1 MKSLIPISRKD
12 AWIKEN
18 ETWGMRGHY
27 EQQEGVGSRWKER
40 PLQKID
46 HQDLHGEYEEREEE
60 QKRMNVGC
68 VNFLEKWLDGTG
80 TRVQNHLNSD
90 KS

>member
-12 AWIKEN
+12 ARIKEN

-40 PLQKID
+40 PLQRID
-46 HQDLHGEYEEREEE
+46 HQDLHGEYEESEEE
-60 QKRMNVGC
+60 QKRMNVG
-68 VNFLEKWLDGTG
+68 
-80 TRVQNHLNSD
+80 
-90 KS
+90 

>member
-1 MKSLIPISRKD
+1 MG
-12 AWIKEN
+12 N
-18 ETWGMRGHY
+18 

-40 PLQKID
+40 LLQRID

-68 VNFLEKWLDGTG
+68 VSFLEE
-80 TRVQNHLNSD
+80 
-90 KS
+90 

>member
-1 MKSLIPISRKD
+1 LG
-12 AWIKEN
+12 N
-18 ETWGMRGHY
+18 

-60 QKRMNVGC
+60 QKRMKVGC
-68 VNFLEKWLDGTG
+68 VSFLEE
-80 TRVQNHLNSD
+80 
-90 KS
+90 